1 MVREN
6 YETKPEIQKV
16 ILAAV
21 EKQKD
26 ADTIDYTLE
35 EFQNLAEANNLEVV
49 GIITQKLDRPV
60 SGTYFG
66 SGKIEELSELVAA
79 TDATLVVSNDDLTAT
94 QIRNLEKLIGHGIR
108 VVDRTA
114 LILDIFAT
122 RAQTKVAKLQVRLA
136 QKQYQ
141 LPRLHTSLANELD
154 QQGGAGGG
162 SFTSRG
168 AGETKLEL
176 SRRVIEDQIIRI
188 KRELKDVIEA
198 SGTQRKQRDA
208 SGLPRVALVGYT
220 NAGKSTWMNKMIE
233 NYGVES
239 ENDDKT
245 VFEKDMLFA
254 TLDSTVR
261 AIKLPNKRQILLS
274 DTVGFV
280 SNLPHDLVASFHSTL
295 EEAINAD
302 LLVQVVDVSDP
313 HYKEMM
319 DTTEQTLREIGADQ
333 VPMVVIYNKAD
344 KTEMSYPDR
353 NGNTLTASARDE
365 KSVLAF
371 VELITQE
378 LFGKIVEVEL
388 LIPFDRGDIVSE
400 INSKYNVLSTEYLE
414 NGTQLK
420 VSLLPEEALKYNQF
434 EQK

>member
-1 MVREN
+1 LVREN